1 MLAQPSSSAILLPEL
16 PSGLLRDKGEA
27 RELFLQHGLPQ
38 RGSPAAERWKYTP
51 LGKVAQTRLYLAHKE
66 KGWSE
71 RVAERIAKAR
81 VAKARVAKPSVAKPS
96 VAKSVADRPVADRP
110 VADRLSEIDLF
121 PDASLLLFVDGRLQE
136 RCHARTPEV
145 TPYAGLPRVA
155 SDQPLA
161 ALNVGSHC
169 EAWRVV
175 LDETTPFV
183 HALFLTTEPN
193 KSISSQS
200 SSQPSSLPL
209 LQTRLRIEAVS
220 GSTTFVQT
228 FDEVNP
234 CWSNDLIE
242 LEVAEG
248 AHLEHVV
255 LQRRSKDSCGF
266 SRTTARVGE
275 KSSYAHISALRG
287 EGLTRQEVSVALEG
301 VDASCKLHGA
311 YRTEGKGHIDNDTEI
326 FHNRAHGTSDAL
338 YKGVLEDKG
347 RGVFHG
353 KIFVAPEAQETQ
365 GYQMSRALLLSE
377 RAQAYHKPELEIYA
391 DNVKCSHGATIGA
404 LDEEQLLY
412 LRSRGIV
419 RARAEEILLQAF
431 VAEALHCQ
439 RKDCAEALQS
449 HMQSEQPRRA

>member
-1 MLAQPSSSAILLPEL
+1 MMPSSPFPSASTVLLPEL
-16 PSGLLRDKGEA
+16 PAGLLRDKGEA
-27 RELFLQHGLPQ
+27 RELFMQFGLPQ

-51 LGKVAQTRLYLAHKE
+51 LGKMAGTRLHLPHEE
-66 KGWSE
+66 KGWSQK
-71 RVAERIAKAR
+71 VARKIAK
-81 VAKARVAKPSVAKPS
+81 VAANKQGELER
-96 VAKSVADRPVADRP
+96 
-110 VADRLSEIDLF
+110 F
-121 PDASLLLFVDGRLQE
+121 PDARLLLFVDGRLQK
-136 RCHARTPEV
+136 HARTPEI

-155 SDQPLA
+155 ADQPLA
-161 ALNVGSHC
+161 ALNVGSRC

-175 LDETTPFV
+175 LDENTPFLHV
-183 HALFLTTEPN
+183 LFLASETEET
-193 KSISSQS
+193 KEEETKEAEGSV
-200 SSQPSSLPL
+200 SLPL
-209 LQTRLRIEAVS
+209 LQTRLRIEVAS
-220 GSTTFVQT
+220 GATTLVQT
-228 FDEVNP
+228 FENSP
-234 CWSNDLIE
+234 QCWSNDLIE

-248 AHLEHVV
+248 ASCEHVV
-255 LQRRSKDSCGF
+255 LQSSNKGSCAF
-266 SRTTARVGE
+266 SRTMVRVAE
-275 KSSYAHISALRG
+275 QSSYAHISALRG